1 MPDYLLYW
9 KYFWQDMEDH
19 PESFDDNWHTRN
31 ESFHNAVEPGDSLWV
46 VVSGGWHH
54 PEEWRLLQR
63 IVVDKKFVDYSSE
76 RPYGILGDP
85 ARGQKFDVE
94 AQADLTNLLHQ
105 LEFKSG
111 KRITT
116 TGRAIGNAIQ
126 AIRPLSEFDTAL
138 LRKYSETL
146 ERYRLAR
153 YAPKKVNILTNPPD
167 ISGKYLNELW
177 NIGAK
182 HALYREDGKWYHQL
196 KEFPGALFDANGY
209 IIFETEKNYLE
220 SPHLQIQQDLHV
232 INGISS
238 MPNYVRITENN
249 HLQPISQAIKK
260 LAESKP
266 VYRANKPVSK
276 VKTLPSGQ
284 EEVKRSIVQIERII
298 RDTKVSAWVK
308 FVHEYQCQIC
318 GISLQLDSG
327 QFYAEA
333 HHIRPLGNRHNGP
346 DVVENVICVC
356 PNHHV
361 LLDYG
366 VIVIDKSKLHHI
378 EGHEVNDDYI
388 NYHNTVIFKEA
399 G

>member
-19 PESFDDNWHTRN
+19 PESFNDTWHTRN
-31 ESFHNAVEPGDSLWV
+31 KSFHNEVEQGDSLWV
-46 VVSGGWHH
+46 VVSGGLSH

-85 ARGQKFDVE
+85 KRGQKFDVE
-94 AQADLTNLLHQ
+94 SQSDLTNLLHK
-105 LEFKSG
+105 LKFESD

-126 AIRPLSEFDTAL
+126 AIRPLSESDTIL

-146 ERYRLAR
+146 ERHWLAR
-153 YAPKKVNILTNPPD
+153 NVPKKANTMRDPPD
-167 ISGKYLNELW
+167 LSGKHLNELW
-177 NIGAK
+177 SVGAK
-182 HALYREDGKWYHQL
+182 HALYREDGKWYHNL

-209 IIFETEKNYLE
+209 VIFETEKNYLE
-220 SPHLQIQQDLHV
+220 SPYLQIQQDLHV
-232 INGISS
+232 INGISA
-238 MPNYVRITENN
+238 MPNYIRITENN
-249 HLQPISQAIKK
+249 HLQPISQSIKK
-260 LAESKP
+260 VMERKSG
-266 VYRANKPVSK
+266 YRAGKSSSK
-276 VKTLPSGQ
+276 TKTMPSGQ
-284 EEVKRSIVQIERII
+284 EEVRRSVVLSERII
-298 RDTKVSAWVK
+298 RDTKVGAWVK
-308 FVHEYQCQIC
+308 LAHEYQCQIC

-333 HHIRPLGNRHNGP
+333 HHIKPLGNGHNGP

-366 VIVIDKSKLHHI
+366 AIIIDKSILHLV
-378 EGHEVNDDYI
+378 EGHEVNDEYI
-388 NYHNTVIFKEA
+388 EYHNTVIFKKV